1 MQKLEVLYIF
11 RSQMDFEKEN
21 AYRGVDE
28 LENK

>member
-11 RSQMDFEKEN
+11 RPQMDFEKEN